1 MFLWRWDAIRTNDV
15 QAGLRKHS
23 LPLPAGRGVG
33 ERGRRPGVKREKR
46 RKVIQRVRTTFIR
59 QKQLLLTG
67 VLLTALLLLLFGIC
81 SRLPALDLTSPPS
94 GLTVIDYSTFIAQVR
109 ASNVLAASL
118 QDQDIVGLL
127 ARPLS
132 KGQAT
137 PGRQTEMALLQAG
150 TAHGAGSYVLSSD
163 VSSFGLASATASFP
177 LDPARLVF
185 TRLPERGD
193 TALIPL
199 LASKHV

>member
-1 MFLWRWDAIRTNDV
+1 MV
-15 QAGLRKHS
+15 ES
-23 LPLPAGRGVG
+23 
-33 ERGRRPGVKREKR
+33 GRRPGVKREKR
-46 RKVIQRVRTTFIR
+46 RKVIQRVRTTFIK

-67 VLLTALLLLLFGIC
+67 VLLTGLLLLLFGIC
-81 SRLPALDLTSPPS
+81 SRLPALDLTPPPS
-94 GLTVIDYSTFIAQVR
+94 GLTVITYSTFIAQVR

-137 PGRQTEMALLQAG
+137 PARQTKMALLQAG
-150 TAHGAGSYVLSSD
+150 SYVLRSD
-163 VSSFGLASATASFP
+163 VRGLGPAPATASLP

-199 LASKHV
+199 LA